1 MRWMAPIVA
10 LVAALPLLST
20 GQVEEASCD
29 GSLEEAPCEGSFDA
43 TFVQIAR
50 EQRTYNAARWEQELR
65 ILQRAGIKLAIVQF
79 TGDRH
84 GPYDRGS
91 QRPVAALL
99 AAAETVGM
107 DVYLGLYHDTHPT
120 LGRVA
125 HPLDDPPAARALA
138 QLCTSSS
145 ACAGWYISR
154 EIDDTTW
161 STPARTRAMRGH
173 LSRTAAAL
181 RELAPGR
188 PITLA
193 PFFTGALPPDAYAR
207 WWLDVLEPG
216 VIDVVMLQDG
226 VGTGRA
232 TAESARDYYVQLRPA
247 LHSIGV
253 ELWSVAE
260 LFQQVHGVPVDS
272 RPFAAVPM
280 QPAMLRHSLAIERPL
295 VARIV
300 AFAVLDY
307 MDPRRGGA
315 ARRLHDDYAA
325 RCRAARSWRRR
336 SC

>member
-1 MRWMAPIVA
+1 MRSPACIAA
-10 LVAALPLLST
+10 LAVALPLVST
-20 GQVEEASCD
+20 DASPPT
-29 GSLEEAPCEGSFDA
+29 APCEGTFDA
-43 TFVQIAR
+43 TFIQLSR
-50 EQRTYNAARWEQELR
+50 EQLGYDAERWTRDLR
-65 ILQRAGIKLAIVQF
+65 ILQALGIGLVIVQF
-79 TGDRH
+79 TGDRS
-84 GPYDRGS
+84 GSYERGT

-99 AAAETVGM
+99 AAAETARIE
-107 DVYLGLYHDTHPT
+107 VYLGLHHDPRWPALRA

-125 HPLDDPPAARALA
+125 PPLDDPPVARALG

-154 EIDDTTW
+154 EIDDDAW
-161 STPARTRAMRGH
+161 GRPARTRALRGH

-188 PITLA
+188 PVTLA
-193 PFFTGALPPDAYAR
+193 PFFTGKLPPDAYAR
-207 WWLDVLEPG
+207 WWLELLEPG

-226 VGTGRA
+226 IGTGRA
-232 TAESARDYYVQLRPA
+232 TAASAREYYVELRSA
-247 LHSIGV
+247 LRSIDV
-253 ELWSVAE
+253 ELWAVTE
-260 LFQQVHGVPVDS
+260 LFQQVHGVPVDT

-280 QPAMLRHSLAIERPL
+280 QPAMLRHSLAIEQPL
-295 VARIV
+295 VARSV

-325 RCRAARSWRRR
+325 RCRATRGWRT